1 MEDFEKIIIELKEKI
16 ENSSNKLVYMK
27 YRNFLNKFGI
37 KSRNSQKIELIYD
50 FLDKHGIGAYAY
62 LDEGWTLEE
71 LPLDETIRF
80 RFNDHQEQNS
90 IDDKQ
95 SIIDNA
101 KTTEAYNQELPS
113 NQVKDSEASVISI
126 PDDFFKYL
134 FDFGS
139 EHEYE
144 RFQSCLDS
152 EFPIGIFLCPKK
164 KDFFSEIVER
174 LLSLEILRKHQ
185 YRNIQ
190 DNLRS
195 IKLSLQNSVEDSENL
210 NQQDENIWLTS
221 DIFHFNQSTLY
232 NVILGDTGCEIIES
246 EKFNETLQ
254 KLALYTAKYY
264 SKQKF
269 ILFHCPSENKIKEN
283 EKQDVLYQLI
293 NTVSKKLPYV
303 FTLKCKYEEDNLVE
317 NRNDI
322 VNHFK
327 ILLEV
332 PNHEIEID
340 AGYSLM
346 EIILELQKVQL
357 QSESQILL
365 KLKPEYFHKLTWGNE
380 SDEHIYLKY
389 FAIKTLEGKGFNL
402 QKIDSE
408 KVVSSDDEF
417 EEDKKRPDI
426 SIQNEVVVEVETLR
440 SKGNHNNVF
449 LNLTKDLLRKMGGWK
464 NSFKE
469 FWLVLPG
476 SEIARNYYQ
485 LKKVKEILEHKIKQT
500 GSKIKIFIMMP
511 DYENHR
517 LLEVS
522 FDKIRNPSFEFYH
535 VCNRNIEHKREI
547 IKKKL
552 DFKCVMGLND
562 EIKKLKSIIQLYDK
576 YCKTG
581 IKGILFFGLPGCGK
595 TLLAEAFA
603 NESRRYFFKF
613 SPADIISVWIG
624 QTQKNI
630 RDIFSQVK
638 LKALKAPS
646 LLFIDELDSIGFSRD
661 EFHAHTD
668 QKASINQMLIELQNI
683 KDHDVIVVAATNR
696 LGGIDSALKRSG
708 RLDWKI
714 PIFPPADN
722 ERVEMFKYYL
732 RLYSNELKDVDNISA
747 ELSKENFEEI
757 GKVSSKFTS
766 SDIELVCRELIND
779 VLLEKTNI
787 NTQTIIKYIENY
799 KKGGLTLKPEDVKEF
814 VRECSVLSIDSPKI
828 KLLKD
833 EWEIKDL

>member
-1 MEDFEKIIIELKEKI
+1 MEAKYKMDDFERIIIELKEKI
-16 ENSSNKLVYMK
+16 ENSPKKLVYMK

-37 KSRNSQKIELIYD
+37 KSRNSQKIELIYNL
-50 FLDKHGIGAYAY
+50 LDKYGIGAYAY
-62 LDEGWTLEE
+62 LDEGWTLAE
-71 LPLDETIRF
+71 LPLDEIIRF
-80 RFNDHQEQNS
+80 KFKDQEINNVNNKQNITNDTKTIEVFNEES
-90 IDDKQ
+90 
-95 SIIDNA
+95 S
-101 KTTEAYNQELPS
+101 S
-113 NQVKDSEASVISI
+113 NQVKDSEMSIISI

-164 KDFFSEIVER
+164 EDFFSEIVER
-174 LLSLEILRKHQ
+174 LLSLEVLRKHQ

-195 IKLSLQNSVEDSENL
+195 TKLSLQSSVEDSENL

-232 NVILGDTGCEIIES
+232 NVILGDTGYEIIES
-246 EKFNETLQ
+246 EKFDETLQ
-254 KLALYTAKYY
+254 KLALYTAKYH

-269 ILFHCPSENKIKEN
+269 ILFHCPSENKIKEKG
-283 EKQDVLYQLI
+283 KQDVLRQLI

-303 FTLKCKYEEDNLVE
+303 FTLKCKYEEDKSVE
-317 NRNDI
+317 NRKDI
-322 VNHFK
+322 INHFK

-340 AGYSLM
+340 ADYYSLM
-346 EIILELQKVQL
+346 EIFLELQKVQL

-365 KLKPEYFHKLTWGNE
+365 KLKPEYFHRLEWGSE

-389 FAIKTLEGKGFNL
+389 FGIKTLEEKGYKLEN
-402 QKIDSE
+402 IVCE
-408 KVVSSDDEF
+408 EVVSQEDEI
-417 EEDKKRPDI
+417 DKKKYKRRLDI
-426 SIQNEVVVEVETLR
+426 NVQNEVVVEIETLR
-440 SKGNHNNVF
+440 SKGSDNNVF
-449 LNLTKDLLRKMGGWK
+449 LRLIKDFIEKMKGWK
-464 NSFKE
+464 NSFRE

-476 SEIARNYYQ
+476 FEIARNYYQ
-485 LKKVKEILEHKIKQT
+485 LKKVKEILEHKIKQK
-500 GSKIKIFIMMP
+500 GSQMKIFIMMP

-535 VCNRNIEHKREI
+535 ICNKNIEYKKEI

-552 DFKCVMGLND
+552 DFDCVKGLED
-562 EIKKLKSIIQLYDK
+562 EKKRLLSIIQLYDK
-576 YCKTG
+576 GYKTG

-595 TLLAEAFA
+595 TLLANAFA
-603 NESRRYFFKF
+603 NKSCRYFFKF
-613 SPADIISVWIG
+613 SPADIISIWIG

-630 RDIFSQVK
+630 RDIFSQAK
-638 LKALKAPS
+638 LKAPS

-683 KDHDVIVVAATNR
+683 EDHDVIVVAATNR
-696 LGGIDSALKRSG
+696 LSGIDSALKRSG

-714 PIFPPADN
+714 PIFPPDAK
-722 ERVEMFKYYL
+722 ERKDMFEYYL
-732 RLYSNELKDVDNISA
+732 DLYSNELKN
-747 ELSKENFEEI
+747 KENINIELTKVNYEEI
-757 GKVSSKFTS
+757 GKLSSRFTS
-766 SDIELVCRELIND
+766 SDIKLVCRELINNF
-779 VLLEKTNI
+779 LLEGEDI

-799 KKGGLTLKPEDVKEF
+799 KKGGLTLKLEDVEEF
-814 VRECSVLSIDSPKI
+814 IRECSVLSSV
-828 KLLKD
+828 
-833 EWEIKDL
+833 